1 MLKAST
7 ALIVTAVVAVPSIFL
22 FGAVIGTGSS
32 GRAIAKE
39 CREHSSFRHVEH
51 DSEHDSEIIFSC
63 QEIKSPL
70 ARL

>member
-22 FGAVIGTGSS
+22 FGAVIGIGSS

-39 CREHSSFRHVEH
+39 CREHSSFMHMEH
-51 DSEHDSEIIFSC
+51 DREIVFSC